1 MMIPSRFLERMASS
15 EESTIAASRNREAD
29 VRLFDSPRAIMQAE
43 KHKNPSIPKNWV
55 RSLKAKECA
64 GDKNQNHTP
73 SVLMSVEAI
82 DGPKPQY
89 HAEKTTASQTVWY
102 GFASPSRGTSKYLK

>member
-1 MMIPSRFLERMASS
+1 MMIPSRFFERMASS

-29 VRLFDSPRAIMQAE
+29 ARLFDSPRAIMQAE

-64 GDKNQNHTP
+64 GGKNQNHTP
-73 SVLMSVEAI
+73 SVVLVLA
-82 DGPKPQY
+82 
-89 HAEKTTASQTVWY
+89 ASALLCLQRSDPVFRDA
-102 GFASPSRGTSKYLK
+102 GILVL